1 MTNFLT
7 LAAAFAAGSLAL
19 FAILSYLGTKWM
31 NKVQH
36 KPTKRQLR
44 KIASFRGKRMGWVGA
59 TVYAGQFD
67 NDAATL
73 LLESIGIICKVVNVN
88 VASIGATSVG
98 VGTVAV
104 TGLTPSH
111 RCFVSS
117 AAAPSVSVA
126 VVGGRCATAGTL
138 TIDAVNPSAG
148 ALDLAAQN
156 FNLLAIPGDL
166 N

>member
-1 MTNFLT
+1 MFDKFLSRIAT
-7 LAAAFAAGSLAL
+7 QGAFGGVLHAQ
-19 FAILSYLGTKWM
+19 FDEEVGTK
-31 NKVQH
+31 
-36 KPTKRQLR
+36 QLE
-44 KIASFRGKRMGWVGA
+44 A
-59 TVYAGQFD
+59 
-67 NDAATL
+67 
-73 LLESIGIICKVVNVN
+73 IGIICKQVTVN
-88 VASIGATSVG
+88 VASIGATAVG

-104 TGLTPSH
+104 AGLTPQH

-126 VVGGRCATAGTL
+126 VVGARCAAAGTL

-148 ALDLAAQN
+148 TLDLASQV